1 MRRTASR
8 PRGVRPALS
17 GLAANRR
24 RTSPARA
31 AFTQRKSPF
40 PRRSRHASRPR
51 GIHEKRSCAYSRIM
65 FSLSGAASV
74 SGGGFSRSC
83 AAPPLARAAFTL
95 RYQGLQQIAAAHRPR
110 GVHEKRSCA
119 YSRII
124 FSLSGAA
131 SVPGGGFSRHAPHRL
146 SPAQRSRE
154 ALMRIQPHNIFP
166 LRRGQRVRRGI
177 FAPRSQI
184 FCRRRRMYAYSTHI
198 VTRRSADSCAA
209 SSTEARRLF
218 IYGSVFRKSSA

>member
-1 MRRTASR
+1 MSGGGFSRHAPHRLPPARRSPCVIRTCGKSPPHVSRPRGIHAEKITISAPFSARLPPARHSREALMRIQPHNVLPLRRGQRVRRGIFAFMRRTASR
-8 PRGVRPALS
+8 PRGVHPALS

-24 RTSPARA
+24 RAPPAR
-31 AFTQRKSPF
+31 
-40 PRRSRHASRPR
+40 
-51 GIHEKRSCAYSRIM
+51 
-65 FSLSGAASV
+65 
-74 SGGGFSRSC
+74 
-83 AAPPLARAAFTL
+83 
-95 RYQGLQQIAAAHRPR
+95 
-110 GVHEKRSCA
+110 
-119 YSRII
+119 
-124 FSLSGAA
+124 
-131 SVPGGGFSRHAPHRL
+131 
-146 SPAQRSRE
+146 RSRE

>member
-8 PRGVRPALS
+8 PRGVHPALS

-24 RTSPARA
+24 HAPPARA

-51 GIHEKRSCAYSRIM
+51 G
-65 FSLSGAASV
+65 
-74 SGGGFSRSC
+74 
-83 AAPPLARAAFTL
+83 
-95 RYQGLQQIAAAHRPR
+95 
-110 GVHEKRSCA
+110 VHEKRSCA

-124 FSLSGAA
+124 FSLSGVA
-131 SVPGGGFSRHAPHRL
+131 SVSGGGFSRHAPHRL
-146 SPAQRSRE
+146 PPARHSLG
-154 ALMRIQPHNIFP
+154 ALMRIQPHNTFP
-166 LRRGQRVRRGI
+166 LRRGQRVWRGI

-184 FCRRRRMYAYSTHI
+184 FCRRCRIYAYSTHI

-209 SSTEARRLF
+209 SSTEVRRLF
-218 IYGSVFRKSSA
+218 IYCSVFRKSSV